1 MRLDFNNLREDY
13 ILRIVLK
20 RFNRRPDKRD
30 IIFMLITNK
39 LFKYKC
45 EGFII

>member
-1 MRLDFNNLREDY
+1 MKLDFNNLREDY

-30 IIFMLITNK
+30 IIFMLVRNK

-45 EGFII
+45 ACFAI